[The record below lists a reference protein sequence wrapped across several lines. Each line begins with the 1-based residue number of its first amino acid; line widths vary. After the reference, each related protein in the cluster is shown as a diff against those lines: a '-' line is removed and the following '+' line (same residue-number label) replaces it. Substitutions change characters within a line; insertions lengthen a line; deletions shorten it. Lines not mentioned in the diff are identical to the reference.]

1 MKKINFCIL
10 LFVLVSCSTG
20 TKKGGSSLNYL
31 NGEHYKADV
40 HSGVLPYSV
49 SKVRKSTL
57 ISGKIYYI
65 KDDFKYPLRLT
76 KVLLMK
82 NNSLVASLSSDN
94 YGEFSLKERLSDGNY
109 QLKIE
114 SEKFAGSKNITLKGF
129 KVADVFLEATYK
141 K

>member
-1 MKKINFCIL
+1 
-10 LFVLVSCSTG
+10 
-20 TKKGGSSLNYL
+20 
-31 NGEHYKADV
+31 
-40 HSGVLPYSV
+40 
-49 SKVRKSTL
+49 
-57 ISGKIYYI
+57 
-65 KDDFKYPLRLT
+65 
-76 KVLLMK
+76 MK